1 MRKYVF
7 CLALAVCGSAM
18 ADELAD
24 ANKLLDAKTYPQ
36 AMAILTRLADAGN
49 ANAQL
54 RLGQVYWYGEGVPVD
69 RARGDALY
77 AKAVAAGSEDA
88 KIALG
93 MTAARQQHLADIEYW
108 TTTYNGADLTSGKYH
123 CEPPAVPARSS
134 TNEGIKS
141 TWDAINA
148 WKACYNGF
156 AQHLDDA
163 WPAGRR
169 IPVRIADLMTDHE
182 IDQAKAHLTD
192 VYTRM
197 ADDAKANADKALA
210 AYDSW
215 AKETAVFVGEQNL
228 ASHMDEKQF
237 ERNVDRRLAEAS
249 RIVPVPHPIAPTGI
263 LNNNNN
269 NKK

>member
-7 CLALAVCGSAM
+7 CLAMMVCGSVM

-24 ANKLLDAKTYPQ
+24 ANKLLDAKSYPQ
-36 AMAILTRLADAGN
+36 AMAILNRLADGGD

-69 RARGDALY
+69 RAKGDALY
-77 AKAVAAGSEDA
+77 ARAVAAGSVDA
-88 KIALG
+88 RIALG

-108 TTTYNGADLTSGKYH
+108 TTKYDGADLTSGKYH
-123 CEPPAVPARSS
+123 CEAPAVPAKS
-134 TNEGIKS
+134 TTNDEIRS
-141 TWDAINA
+141 TWDAVNA

-182 IDQAKAHLTD
+182 IDQAKAHLTA
-192 VYTRM
+192 VYTRV
-197 ADDAKANADKALA
+197 ADNAKANADKALA
-210 AYDSW
+210 TFDSW
-215 AKETAVFVGEQNL
+215 TKATEVFVAEQNV
-228 ASHMDEKQF
+228 ASNMDVKELEKSKAIRF
-237 ERNVDRRLAEAS
+237 DDMTRV
-249 RIVPVPHPIAPTGI
+249 VPVIPHPIAPTGI
-263 LNNNNN
+263 LNN
-269 NKK
+269 KK

>member
-24 ANKLLDAKTYPQ
+24 ANKLLDAKSYPQ
-36 AMAILTRLADAGN
+36 AMAILNRLADAGD

-108 TTTYNGADLTSGKYH
+108 TAKYDGADLTSGKYH
-123 CEPPAVPARSS
+123 CEAPAVPAKS
-134 TNEGIKS
+134 TTNDQIKA
-141 TWDAINA
+141 TWDAVNA

-169 IPVRIADLMTDHE
+169 IPVRIADLMTDQE
-182 IDQAKAHLTD
+182 IDQAKAHLAD
-192 VYTRM
+192 VYSRL
-197 ADDAKANADKALA
+197 ADNAKAGADKTLA
-210 AYDSW
+210 AFDSW
-215 AKETAVFVGEQNL
+215 TKETELFVGE
-228 ASHMDEKQF
+228 
-237 ERNVDRRLAEAS
+237 
-249 RIVPVPHPIAPTGI
+249 
-263 LNNNNN
+263 
-269 NKK
+269 